1 MTMTDRSMPPRPS
14 SFPGVLNSKELLVAE
29 AVHAR
34 AWAALGHDE
43 RLAAELESDAKA
55 RLGRIVLR
63 LIGERPASIT
73 DLAAAA
79 VETFKATRPPGP
91 DAGQGGPDAPAQ

>member
-1 MTMTDRSMPPRPS
+1 MPDSSMPSRPFR
-14 SFPGVLNSKELLVAE
+14 FPGVLNSKELLVAE

-34 AWAALGHDE
+34 AWASLDHDD
-43 RLAAELESDAKA
+43 RLDPELEDDAKA

-63 LIGERPASIT
+63 LIGERPASVT

-79 VETFKATRPPGP
+79 VEEFKATRPAGL
-91 DAGQGGPDAPAQ
+91 DAGQSPAGKPPQ